1 MGECGTTGTWGY
13 DMKECESGLP
23 IVSDGYISSD
33 LSSWARQGVLL
44 LNTSLTVRAHEAN
57 SHSKRGWE
65 TFTERVI
72 KLVVDRL
79 SKSGGEAGAKGVCFL
94 AWGAGAGK
102 LVKGISPVRRLR
114 RGEIV
119 TRQRETDGRRRKE
132 SLLRTCLLIFPPR
145 LRPNRTSSSSDPY
158 YTAFRSA
165 LTIS

>member
-1 MGECGTTGTWGY
+1 MPT
-13 DMKECESGLP
+13 
-23 IVSDGYISSD
+23 ISDGYISSD

-65 TFTERVI
+65 QFTERVI

-102 LVKGISPVRRLR
+102 LVKGISPVSRL
-114 RGEIV
+114 GQVATHQPEM
-119 TRQRETDGRRRKE
+119 EEEGKK
-132 SLLRTCLLIFPPR
+132 SLLRTCLLAFPPR
-145 LRPNRTSSSSDPY
+145 LRPHRTSSAFDPQ
-158 YTAFRSA
+158 YTAFPSA

>member
-1 MGECGTTGTWGY
+1 
-13 DMKECESGLP
+13 MKGCESDMP

-65 TFTERVI
+65 QFTERVI

-102 LVKGISPVRRLR
+102 LVKGISPV
-114 RGEIV
+114 
-119 TRQRETDGRRRKE
+119 
-132 SLLRTCLLIFPPR
+132 SPFW
-145 LRPNRTSSSSDPY
+145 
-158 YTAFRSA
+158 RSEA
-165 LTIS
+165 RS

>member
-1 MGECGTTGTWGY
+1 
-13 DMKECESGLP
+13 MKGCESDLP

-65 TFTERVI
+65 QFTERVI

-102 LVKGISPVRRLR
+102 LVKGISPVSRP
-114 RGEIV
+114 GQV
-119 TRQRETDGRRRKE
+119 ATRQKE
-132 SLLRTCLLIFPPR
+132 RGMEEGNNAYAEPGLLIIPPR
-145 LRPNRTSSSSDPY
+145 LRPNRISSSSDLHHI
-158 YTAFRSA
+158 AHHSA
-165 LTIS
+165 LTTS